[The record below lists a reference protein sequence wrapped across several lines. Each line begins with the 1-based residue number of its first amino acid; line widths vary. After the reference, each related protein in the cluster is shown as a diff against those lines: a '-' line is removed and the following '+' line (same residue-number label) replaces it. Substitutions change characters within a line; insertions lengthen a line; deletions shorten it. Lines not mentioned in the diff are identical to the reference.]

1 ACTGAPTTTACSVTP
16 SPVPVGA
23 NSTSV
28 FQVNVS
34 TMARSTMFPPVRRM
48 QFGPTGKLPFALFA
62 FAGLAVAWTLAS
74 RGKGT
79 RIDGLVD
86 DRFVRN
92 RFAQPT
98 ALPLLFAVALVASGG
113 GGASGGTP
121 AGTYG
126 LNVTGTVAGA
136 SQTIRLTLVVQ

>member
-1 ACTGAPTTTACSVTP
+1 
-16 SPVPVGA
+16 
-23 NSTSV
+23 
-28 FQVNVS
+28 
-34 TMARSTMFPPVRRM
+34 M

-92 RFAQPT
+92 RFAQAT
-98 ALPLLFAVALVASGG
+98 ALALLFAVALVACGGGGGAGSGG
-113 GGASGGTP
+113 GGSSGGTP
-121 AGTYG
+121 AGTYV